1 MLAPPFEIMLVA
13 ALTGAAC
20 ALPGV
25 FLFLRRMA
33 LVGDAI
39 SHAILF
45 GIVGAFLIVR
55 DLRSPWL
62 IIGAAGTGVL
72 TAVAV
77 DVLRQTGRVKE
88 DAALGL
94 MFTALFSLGVV
105 GIARGVGNIHLDLD
119 AVLLGELAFAPFD
132 RMIWGEWDLGPRGA
146 WVMGGLLLLN
156 LVLILALYKEFTLST
171 FDPDLAAIFGFRP
184 AALHYLLMGM
194 TALTV
199 VAAFDVAG
207 VVLVVA
213 LLVVP
218 PATAALLTDRLP
230 SMLGLSVLL
239 GLAMALGGYG
249 LAYALDLSIAGSMA
263 TVGGVLFALAF
274 LGAPAHGLIA
284 QARQAARQRERLAQQ
299 MLIIHL
305 LSHEGTEAEREEN
318 CVETLPQHLR
328 WAPAF
333 AEQVIQQAE
342 RAGWVMREGDLLRVT
357 ETGRR
362 VAEEVLGAH
371 GGTISSP

>member
-1 MLAPPFEIMLVA
+1 MLAPQVEIMLVA
-13 ALTGAAC
+13 ALAGAAC

-25 FLFLRRMA
+25 FLFLRRMT

-45 GIVGAFLIVR
+45 GIVATFLIVR

-62 IIGAAGTGVL
+62 IIGAAGAGML
-72 TAVAV
+72 TALAV
-77 DVLRQTGRVKE
+77 DALRQTGRVKE

-94 MFTALFSLGVV
+94 VFPALFSLGVV

-132 RMIWGEWDLGPRGA
+132 RLTWGEWDLGPRGA
-146 WVMGGLLLLN
+146 WVMVGLLLLN
-156 LVLILALYKEFTLST
+156 LILILALYKEFMLST
-171 FDPDLAAIFGFRP
+171 FDSDLAAIFGFRP
-184 AALHYLLMGM
+184 AALHDLLMAM

-213 LLVVP
+213 MLIVP
-218 PATAALLTDRLP
+218 PATAALLTDHLAR
-230 SMLGLSVLL
+230 MLGLSVLL
-239 GLAMALGGYG
+239 GLAMALGGYS

-263 TVGGVLFALAF
+263 TVGGILFALVF

-284 QARQAARQRERLAQQ
+284 QARQAARQRERVAQQ
-299 MLIIHL
+299 MLVIHL
-305 LSHEGTEAEREEN
+305 VSHEGTEAEREEN
-318 CVETLPQHLR
+318 CIETLPQHLR
-328 WAPAF
+328 WGLAF
-333 AEQVIQQAE
+333 TKRIIHQAE
-342 RAGWVMREGDLLRVT
+342 RAGWVVREGDLLRVT
-357 ETGRR
+357 EAGWQAAWEILRAGEMTPPR
-362 VAEEVLGAH
+362 
-371 GGTISSP
+371 

>member
-77 DVLRQTGRVKE
+77 DALRQTGRVKE

-132 RMIWGEWDLGPRGA
+132 RMIWGEWDWGPRGA

-156 LVLILALYKEFTLST
+156 LVLILALYKELMLST

-328 WAPAF
+328 WDPAF
-333 AEQVIQQAE
+333 AEQVIQRAE

>member
-1 MLAPPFEIMLVA
+1 MLAPTFEIMLVA

-77 DVLRQTGRVKE
+77 DALRQTGRVKE

-132 RMIWGEWDLGPRGA
+132 RMIWGEWDWGPRGA

-156 LVLILALYKEFTLST
+156 LVLILALYKEFMLST

-328 WAPAF
+328 WDPAF

>member
-1 MLAPPFEIMLVA
+1 MLAPTFEIMLVA

-77 DVLRQTGRVKE
+77 DALRQTGRVKE

-132 RMIWGEWDLGPRGA
+132 RMIWGEWDWGPRGA

-156 LVLILALYKEFTLST
+156 LVLILALYKEFMLST

-249 LAYALDLSIAGSMA
+249 MAYALDLSIAGSMA

-274 LGAPAHGLIA
+274 LGAPTHGLIA

-328 WAPAF
+328 WDPAF